1 MSRSAQILTY
11 FFVAFDRAYK
21 DVSAKIQFS
30 VSVFLLYDYLKK
42 AMYHPCDLDLRRSD
56 FLVN

>member
-11 FFVAFDRAYK
+11 FAVAFDRAYK
-21 DVSAKIQFS
+21 DVSAKILFS

-42 AMYHPCDLDLRRSD
+42 AMYRPCDLDI
-56 FLVN
+56 